1 MIDDETNSSLR
12 TWGKFILKAFMEKIS
27 KAVSSVAGSS
37 HWVLQHRPGQACPSP
52 LHQLL
57 LPLRL
62 KSLAEISMWRSVTS
76 QTSQMSKRVM
86 AALPSKSISAPLPI
100 SFKGSFPLLKAKV
113 KPWSLTTSFLPHPV
127 TLPLANQTYLKVFL
141 ELFLPCG
148 SELQPLPP
156 YSCKI
161 ILESDHVDLAT
172 PLLKTSPDPLIS
184 Q

>member
-12 TWGKFILKAFMEKIS
+12 TWGKFVLKAFMEKIS
-27 KAVSSVAGSS
+27 KAVSSVAGSCS
-37 HWVLQHRPGQACPSP
+37 TGQGKLVPHLSISF
-52 LHQLL
+52 
-57 LPLRL
+57 
-62 KSLAEISMWRSVTS
+62 KSLAEISTWRSVTS
-76 QTSQMSKRVM
+76 QTSQISKRVM
-86 AALPSKSISAPLPI
+86 APLPSKPISAPLPI
-100 SFKGSFPLLKAKV
+100 SFKGSFPLPKAKV